1 MTIHRLMYWLFSA
14 VGMLLFAT
22 VGFLLADPFLKAVDN
37 WFEGPAP
44 ISPLW
49 TRVGLTTA
57 GLLVGI
63 LVANHGFQILSR
75 VARHLE
81 EAEPD
86 EKLAIGLGLVSAAVI
101 TFALYPLLFAIGGAR
116 LGWALT
122 LLAFVILVY
131 LSVVSFL
138 SMKEYLPL
146 TAQMARRS
154 KGVKILDSSVI
165 IDGRIRDIVRT
176 GFLEGKI
183 YVPGF
188 VLDEVQRIADSEDP
202 LRRARGRRGLEVL
215 KQLQADL
222 GENMEV
228 RVHDRLAP
236 PMGDEV
242 DARLV
247 RLAKAMRAD
256 IVTNDYNLN
265 RVAEVQGV
273 RVLNINELAEA
284 VRIHVLPGEDLTVIP
299 IREGQEPD
307 QGIAYLEDGTMVVV
321 EGGREY
327 LNQACR
333 GGGDQR
339 AAVGAREDV
348 VCGTQERG
356 QQDGRRHRIFYTP
369 LFWRQ
374 EAASDTVEA
383 TSYGRC
389 CWVRRCGGMRCGGC

>member
-1 MTIHRLMYWLFSA
+1 MTIHRLMYWMFLA
-14 VGMLLFAT
+14 VGMVLFAT
-22 VGFLLADPFLKAVDN
+22 VGFLLGDPFLQAVDN
-37 WFEGPAP
+37 WFSGNAP

-57 GLLVGI
+57 GLLMGI
-63 LVANHGFQILSR
+63 LVANHSFQLLAR

-131 LSVVSFL
+131 LSIVSFL

-154 KGVKILDSSVI
+154 KGVKVLDTSVI
-165 IDGRIRDIVRT
+165 IDGRIRDILRT
-176 GFLEGKI
+176 GFLEGKL

-188 VLDEVQRIADSEDP
+188 VLDELQYIADSEDP
-202 LRRARGRRGLEVL
+202 LRRARGRRGLDVL

-236 PMGDEV
+236 HTGDEV

-256 IVTNDYNLN
+256 IVTNDFNLN
-265 RVAEVQGV
+265 RVAELQGV

-284 VRIHVLPGEDLTVIP
+284 VRIHVLPGEELTVIP

-327 LNQACR
+327 LNQAIDVTVTSVLQSAR
-333 GGGDQR
+333 GKM
-339 AAVGAREDV
+339 
-348 VCGTQERG
+348 
-356 QQDGRRHRIFYTP
+356 
-369 LFWRQ
+369 LFA
-374 EAASDTVEA
+374 EPKLASGKSE
-383 TSYGRC
+383 
-389 CWVRRCGGMRCGGC
+389 GGMDYSSRPYTGGRKRRPIR

>member
-1 MTIHRLMYWLFSA
+1 MTIHRLMYWLFLA
-14 VGMLLFAT
+14 VGMVLFAT
-22 VGFLLADPFLKAVDN
+22 VGFLLADPFLKAVN
-37 WFEGPAP
+37 SWFSESPP

-57 GLLVGI
+57 GLLMGI
-63 LVANHGFQILSR
+63 LVANHSFQLLSR

-131 LSVVSFL
+131 LSIVSFL

-154 KGVKILDSSVI
+154 KGVKVLDTSVI
-165 IDGRIRDIVRT
+165 IDGRIRDILRT
-176 GFLEGKI
+176 GFLEGKL

-188 VLDEVQRIADSEDP
+188 VLDELQHIADSEDP
-202 LRRARGRRGLEVL
+202 LRRARGRRGLDVL

-222 GENMEV
+222 GENLEV

-236 PMGDEV
+236 HSGDEV

-265 RVAEVQGV
+265 RVAELQGV

-284 VRIHVLPGEDLTVIP
+284 VRIHVLPGEELTVVP
-299 IREGQEPD
+299 IREGQEPE

-321 EGGREY
+321 EGGREH
-327 LNQACR
+327 LHQAIEVVVTSVLQSAR
-333 GGGDQR
+333 GKM
-339 AAVGAREDV
+339 
-348 VCGTQERG
+348 
-356 QQDGRRHRIFYTP
+356 
-369 LFWRQ
+369 LFAEPKLADSRT
-374 EAASDTVEA
+374 E
-383 TSYGRC
+383 
-389 CWVRRCGGMRCGGC
+389 GGMDYSTRPYSGGRKRRPIR

>member
-1 MTIHRLMYWLFSA
+1 MTIHRLMYWLFLS
-14 VGMLLFAT
+14 VGMILFAT
-22 VGFLLADPFLKAVDN
+22 VGFLLADPFLKAVDG

-49 TRVGLTTA
+49 TRIGLTTA
-57 GLLVGI
+57 GLLIGI
-63 LVANHGFQILSR
+63 LVANHGFQLLSR

-86 EKLAIGLGLVSAAVI
+86 EKLAIGLGLASAAVI

-122 LLAFVILVY
+122 LFAFVILVY

-154 KGVKILDSSVI
+154 KGVKVLDSSVI
-165 IDGRIRDIVRT
+165 IDGRIRDIIRT

-188 VLDEVQRIADSEDP
+188 VLDEVQHIADSEDP
-202 LRRARGRRGLEVL
+202 LRRARGRRGLDVL

-236 PMGDEV
+236 HTGDEV

-307 QGIAYLEDGTMVVV
+307 QGVAYLEDGTMVVV
-321 EGGREY
+321 EGGREH
-327 LNQACR
+327 LNQAIEVVVTSVLQSAR
-333 GGGDQR
+333 GKMLFAEPKGADSKTEGGIDYSTR
-339 AAVGAREDV
+339 PYSS
-348 VCGTQERG
+348 
-356 QQDGRRHRIFYTP
+356 GRK
-369 LFWRQ
+369 
-374 EAASDTVEA
+374 
-383 TSYGRC
+383 
-389 CWVRRCGGMRCGGC
+389 RRPIR

>member
-1 MTIHRLMYWLFSA
+1 MTIHRLMYWLFLA

-22 VGFLLADPFLKAVDN
+22 VGFLLAEPFLKAVDS
-37 WFEGPAP
+37 WFAGNPP

-57 GLLVGI
+57 GLLMGI
-63 LVANHGFQILSR
+63 LVANHSFQLLSR

-86 EKLAIGLGLVSAAVI
+86 EKLAIGLGLVSAAII

-131 LSVVSFL
+131 LSIVSFL

-154 KGVKILDSSVI
+154 KGIKVLDSSVI
-165 IDGRIRDIVRT
+165 IDGRIRDIIRA

-188 VLDEVQRIADSEDP
+188 VLDEVQHIADSEDP
-202 LRRARGRRGLEVL
+202 LRRARGRRGLDVL

-222 GENMEV
+222 GEHMEV

-236 PMGDEV
+236 HTGDEV

-307 QGIAYLEDGTMVVV
+307 QGVAYLEDGTMVVV

-327 LNQACR
+327 LNQPIEVVVTSVLQSAR
-333 GGGDQR
+333 GKMLFAEPKSTDSKTEGGIDYSTR
-339 AAVGAREDV
+339 PYSG
-348 VCGTQERG
+348 
-356 QQDGRRHRIFYTP
+356 GRK
-369 LFWRQ
+369 
-374 EAASDTVEA
+374 
-383 TSYGRC
+383 
-389 CWVRRCGGMRCGGC
+389 RRPIR

>member
-1 MTIHRLMYWLFSA
+1 MTIHRLMYWLFLA
-14 VGMLLFAT
+14 VGMVLFAT
-22 VGFLLADPFLKAVDN
+22 VGFLLADPFLKAVDS
-37 WFEGPAP
+37 WFAGSPP

-57 GLLVGI
+57 GLLMGI
-63 LVANHGFQILSR
+63 LVANHGFQLLAR
-75 VARHLE
+75 VAQHLE

-131 LSVVSFL
+131 LSIVSFL

-154 KGVKILDSSVI
+154 KGIKVLDTSVI
-165 IDGRIRDIVRT
+165 IDGRIRDILRT
-176 GFLEGKI
+176 GFLEGKL

-188 VLDEVQRIADSEDP
+188 VLDELQHIADSEDP
-202 LRRARGRRGLEVL
+202 LRRARGRRGLDVL

-222 GENMEV
+222 GENLEV

-236 PMGDEV
+236 HSGDEV

-256 IVTNDYNLN
+256 IITNDYNLN
-265 RVAEVQGV
+265 RVAELQGV

-284 VRIHVLPGEDLTVIP
+284 VRIHVLPGEELTVVP
-299 IREGQEPD
+299 IREGQEPE

-327 LNQACR
+327 LNQPIEVVVTSVLQSAR
-333 GGGDQR
+333 GKMLF
-339 AAVGAREDV
+339 AEPKHA
-348 VCGTQERG
+348 
-356 QQDGRRHRIFYTP
+356 DGRT
-369 LFWRQ
+369 
-374 EAASDTVEA
+374 E
-383 TSYGRC
+383 
-389 CWVRRCGGMRCGGC
+389 GGMEYSTRPYSGGRKRRSVR

>member
-1 MTIHRLMYWLFSA
+1 MAGSRVLRRFR
-14 VGMLLFAT
+14 
-22 VGFLLADPFLKAVDN
+22 
-37 WFEGPAP
+37 
-44 ISPLW
+44 PLW

-131 LSVVSFL
+131 LSVVSFF

-154 KGVKILDSSVI
+154 RGIKVLDSSVI
-165 IDGRIRDIVRT
+165 IDGRIRDIIRT

-188 VLDEVQRIADSEDP
+188 VLDEVQHIADSEDP
-202 LRRARGRRGLEVL
+202 LRRARGRRGLDVL

-222 GENMEV
+222 GENM
-228 RVHDRLAP
+228 
-236 PMGDEV
+236 G
-242 DARLV
+242 
-247 RLAKAMRAD
+247 
-256 IVTNDYNLN
+256 
-265 RVAEVQGV
+265 
-273 RVLNINELAEA
+273 
-284 VRIHVLPGEDLTVIP
+284 
-299 IREGQEPD
+299 
-307 QGIAYLEDGTMVVV
+307 GT
-321 EGGREY
+321 
-327 LNQACR
+327 
-333 GGGDQR
+333 
-339 AAVGAREDV
+339 
-348 VCGTQERG
+348 
-356 QQDGRRHRIFYTP
+356 HP
-369 LFWRQ
+369 
-374 EAASDTVEA
+374 
-383 TSYGRC
+383 
-389 CWVRRCGGMRCGGC
+389 

>member
-1 MTIHRLMYWLFSA
+1 MTIHRLMYWLFLA
-14 VGMLLFAT
+14 VGMILFAT
-22 VGFLLADPFLKAVDN
+22 VGFLLADPFLKAVDG

-165 IDGRIRDIVRT
+165 IDGRIRDIIRT
-176 GFLEGKI
+176 GFLEGKV

-188 VLDEVQRIADSEDP
+188 VLDEVQHIADSEDP
-202 LRRARGRRGLEVL
+202 LRRARGRRGLDVL

-228 RVHDRLAP
+228 RIHDRLAP
-236 PMGDEV
+236 HTGDEV

-327 LNQACR
+327 LNQPVEVVVTSVLQSAR
-333 GGGDQR
+333 GKMLFAEPKSADSRTEGGIDYSTR
-339 AAVGAREDV
+339 PYSG
-348 VCGTQERG
+348 
-356 QQDGRRHRIFYTP
+356 GRK
-369 LFWRQ
+369 
-374 EAASDTVEA
+374 
-383 TSYGRC
+383 
-389 CWVRRCGGMRCGGC
+389 RRPIR

>member
-1 MTIHRLMYWLFSA
+1 MTIHRLMYWLFLA
-14 VGMLLFAT
+14 VGMILFAT
-22 VGFLLADPFLKAVDN
+22 VGFLLADPFLKAVDG

-154 KGVKILDSSVI
+154 KGVKVLDSSVI
-165 IDGRIRDIVRT
+165 IDGRIRDIIRT
-176 GFLEGKI
+176 GFLEGKV

-188 VLDEVQRIADSEDP
+188 VLDEVQHIADSEDP
-202 LRRARGRRGLEVL
+202 LRRARGRRGLDVL

-228 RVHDRLAP
+228 RIHDRLAP
-236 PMGDEV
+236 HTGDEV

-327 LNQACR
+327 LNQPVEVVVTSVLQSAR
-333 GGGDQR
+333 GKMLFAEPKSADSKTEGGIDYSTR
-339 AAVGAREDV
+339 PYSG
-348 VCGTQERG
+348 
-356 QQDGRRHRIFYTP
+356 GRK
-369 LFWRQ
+369 
-374 EAASDTVEA
+374 
-383 TSYGRC
+383 
-389 CWVRRCGGMRCGGC
+389 RRPIR

>member
-1 MTIHRLMYWLFSA
+1 MTIHRLMYWLFLA
-14 VGMLLFAT
+14 VGTILFAT
-22 VGFLLADPFLKAVDN
+22 VGFLLADPFLKAVDG

-49 TRVGLTTA
+49 TRIGLTTA
-57 GLLVGI
+57 GLLMGI
-63 LVANHGFQILSR
+63 LVANHSFQLLSR

-154 KGVKILDSSVI
+154 KGIKVLDSSVI
-165 IDGRIRDIVRT
+165 IDGRVRDIIRT
-176 GFLEGKI
+176 GFLEGRI

-188 VLDEVQRIADSEDP
+188 VLDEVQHIADSEDP

-215 KQLQADL
+215 RQLQADL

-236 PMGDEV
+236 HTGDEV

-327 LNQACR
+327 LNQAIEVVVTSVLQSAR
-333 GGGDQR
+333 GKMLFAEPKTAEGKMEGGIDYSTR
-339 AAVGAREDV
+339 PYSG
-348 VCGTQERG
+348 
-356 QQDGRRHRIFYTP
+356 GRK
-369 LFWRQ
+369 
-374 EAASDTVEA
+374 
-383 TSYGRC
+383 
-389 CWVRRCGGMRCGGC
+389 RRPIR

>member
-1 MTIHRLMYWLFSA
+1 MTIHRLMYWLFLA
-14 VGMLLFAT
+14 VGMILFAT
-22 VGFLLADPFLKAVDN
+22 VGFLLADPFLKAVDG

-49 TRVGLTTA
+49 TRIGLTTA
-57 GLLVGI
+57 GLLIGI
-63 LVANHGFQILSR
+63 LVANHGFQLLSR

-86 EKLAIGLGLVSAAVI
+86 EKLAIGLGLASAAVI
-101 TFALYPLLFAIGGAR
+101 TFALYPLLFAIGGVR

-122 LLAFVILVY
+122 LFAFVILVY

-154 KGVKILDSSVI
+154 KGVKVLDSSVI
-165 IDGRIRDIVRT
+165 IDGRIRDIIRT

-188 VLDEVQRIADSEDP
+188 VLDEVQHIADSEDP
-202 LRRARGRRGLEVL
+202 LRRARGRRGLDVL

-236 PMGDEV
+236 HTGDEV

-247 RLAKAMRAD
+247 RLAKAMRGD

-284 VRIHVLPGEDLTVIP
+284 VRIHVLPGEDLTVVP

-307 QGIAYLEDGTMVVV
+307 QGVAYLEDGTMVVV

-327 LNQACR
+327 LNQAI
-333 GGGDQR
+333 
-339 AAVGAREDV
+339 DV
-348 VCGTQERG
+348 VVTSVLQSARG
-356 QQDGRRHRIFYTP
+356 KMLFAEPKSTDSKTEGGIDYSTRPYSGGRK
-369 LFWRQ
+369 
-374 EAASDTVEA
+374 
-383 TSYGRC
+383 
-389 CWVRRCGGMRCGGC
+389 RRPIR

>member
-1 MTIHRLMYWLFSA
+1 MTIHRLMYWLFLA
-14 VGMLLFAT
+14 VGMILFAT
-22 VGFLLADPFLKAVDN
+22 VGFLLADPFLKAVDG

-154 KGVKILDSSVI
+154 KGVKVLDSSVI
-165 IDGRIRDIVRT
+165 IDGRIRDIIRT
-176 GFLEGKI
+176 GFLEGKV

-188 VLDEVQRIADSEDP
+188 VLDEVQHIADSEDP
-202 LRRARGRRGLEVL
+202 LRRARGRRGLDVL

-228 RVHDRLAP
+228 RIHDRLAP
-236 PMGDEV
+236 PVGDEV

-327 LNQACR
+327 LNQPVEVVVTSVLQSAR
-333 GGGDQR
+333 GKMLFAEPKSADSRTEGGIDYSTR
-339 AAVGAREDV
+339 PYSG
-348 VCGTQERG
+348 
-356 QQDGRRHRIFYTP
+356 GRK
-369 LFWRQ
+369 
-374 EAASDTVEA
+374 
-383 TSYGRC
+383 
-389 CWVRRCGGMRCGGC
+389 RRPIR

>member
-1 MTIHRLMYWLFSA
+1 MTIHRLMYWLFLA
-14 VGMLLFAT
+14 VGMVLFAT
-22 VGFLLADPFLKAVDN
+22 IGFLLADPFLKAVDS
-37 WFEGPAP
+37 WLAGSPP

-57 GLLVGI
+57 GLLMGI
-63 LVANHGFQILSR
+63 LVANHSFQLLAR

-101 TFALYPLLFAIGGAR
+101 TFALYPLLFAIGGTR

-131 LSVVSFL
+131 LSIVSFL

-154 KGVKILDSSVI
+154 KGIKVLDTSVI
-165 IDGRIRDIVRT
+165 IDGRIRDILRT
-176 GFLEGKI
+176 GFLEGKL

-188 VLDEVQRIADSEDP
+188 VLDELQHIADSEDP
-202 LRRARGRRGLEVL
+202 LRRARGRRGLDVL

-222 GENMEV
+222 GENLEV
-228 RVHDRLAP
+228 RIHDRLAP
-236 PMGDEV
+236 HSGDEV

-265 RVAEVQGV
+265 RVAELQGV

-284 VRIHVLPGEDLTVIP
+284 VRIHVLPGEELTVVP

-307 QGIAYLEDGTMVVV
+307 QGVAYLEDGTMVVV
-321 EGGREY
+321 EGGREH
-327 LNQACR
+327 LNQAI
-333 GGGDQR
+333 
-339 AAVGAREDV
+339 DV
-348 VCGTQERG
+348 VVTSVLQSARG
-356 QQDGRRHRIFYTP
+356 KM
-369 LFWRQ
+369 LFA
-374 EAASDTVEA
+374 EPKTTDSKVE
-383 TSYGRC
+383 
-389 CWVRRCGGMRCGGC
+389 GGMEYSTRPYSGGRKRRPIR

>member
-1 MTIHRLMYWLFSA
+1 MYWLFLA
-14 VGMLLFAT
+14 VGMILFAT
-22 VGFLLADPFLKAVDN
+22 VGFLLADPFLKAVDG

-165 IDGRIRDIVRT
+165 IDGRIRDIIRT
-176 GFLEGKI
+176 GFLEGRI

-188 VLDEVQRIADSEDP
+188 VLDEVQHIADSEDP
-202 LRRARGRRGLEVL
+202 LRRARGRRGLDVL

-228 RVHDRLAP
+228 RTHDRLAP
-236 PMGDEV
+236 HTGDEV

-327 LNQACR
+327 LNQAIEVVVTSVLQSAR
-333 GGGDQR
+333 GKMLFAEPKSADSRTEGGIDYSTR
-339 AAVGAREDV
+339 PYSG
-348 VCGTQERG
+348 
-356 QQDGRRHRIFYTP
+356 GRK
-369 LFWRQ
+369 
-374 EAASDTVEA
+374 
-383 TSYGRC
+383 
-389 CWVRRCGGMRCGGC
+389 RRPIR

>member
-1 MTIHRLMYWLFSA
+1 MTIHRLMYWMFLA
-14 VGMLLFAT
+14 VGMVLFAT
-22 VGFLLADPFLKAVDN
+22 VGFLLADPFLQAVDN
-37 WFEGPAP
+37 WFLGSPP

-49 TRVGLTTA
+49 TRIGLTTA
-57 GLLVGI
+57 GLLMGI
-63 LVANHGFQILSR
+63 LVANHSFQVLAR

-131 LSVVSFL
+131 LSIVSFL

-154 KGVKILDSSVI
+154 RGVKVLDTSVI
-165 IDGRIRDIVRT
+165 IDGRIRDILRT
-176 GFLEGKI
+176 GFLEGKL

-188 VLDEVQRIADSEDP
+188 VLDELQYIADSEDP
-202 LRRARGRRGLEVL
+202 LRRARGRRGLDVL

-236 PMGDEV
+236 HSGDEV

-256 IVTNDYNLN
+256 IVTNDFNLN
-265 RVAEVQGV
+265 RVAELQGV

-284 VRIHVLPGEDLTVIP
+284 VRIHVLPGEELTVIP

-307 QGIAYLEDGTMVVV
+307 QGVAYLEDGTMVVV

-327 LNQACR
+327 LNQAIDVTVTSVLQSAR
-333 GGGDQR
+333 GKM
-339 AAVGAREDV
+339 
-348 VCGTQERG
+348 
-356 QQDGRRHRIFYTP
+356 
-369 LFWRQ
+369 LFA
-374 EAASDTVEA
+374 EPKLASGKSE
-383 TSYGRC
+383 
-389 CWVRRCGGMRCGGC
+389 GGMDYSTRPYSGGRKRRPIR

>member
-1 MTIHRLMYWLFSA
+1 MTIHRLMYWLFLA
-14 VGMLLFAT
+14 VGTILFAT
-22 VGFLLADPFLKAVDN
+22 VGFLLADPFLKVVDG

-49 TRVGLTTA
+49 TRIGLTTA
-57 GLLVGI
+57 GLLMGI
-63 LVANHGFQILSR
+63 LVANHSFQLLSR

-154 KGVKILDSSVI
+154 KGIKILDTSVV
-165 IDGRIRDIVRT
+165 IDGRIRDIIRT
-176 GFLEGKI
+176 GFLEGRI

-188 VLDEVQRIADSEDP
+188 VLDEVQHIADSEDP

-215 KQLQADL
+215 RQLQADL

-236 PMGDEV
+236 HTGDEV
-242 DARLV
+242 DSRLV

-327 LNQACR
+327 LNQAIEVVVTSVLQSAR
-333 GGGDQR
+333 GKMLFAEPKTAEGKMEGGIDYSTR
-339 AAVGAREDV
+339 PYSG
-348 VCGTQERG
+348 
-356 QQDGRRHRIFYTP
+356 GRK
-369 LFWRQ
+369 
-374 EAASDTVEA
+374 
-383 TSYGRC
+383 
-389 CWVRRCGGMRCGGC
+389 RRPIR

>member
-1 MTIHRLMYWLFSA
+1 MTIHRLMYWLFLA
-14 VGMLLFAT
+14 VGMVLFAT
-22 VGFLLADPFLKAVDN
+22 IGFLTADPFLQAVDN
-37 WFEGPAP
+37 WIEGKPP

-49 TRVGLTTA
+49 TRIGLTTA
-57 GLLVGI
+57 GLLLGI
-63 LVANHGFQILSR
+63 LVANHSFQLLAR

-101 TFALYPLLFAIGGAR
+101 TFALYPLLFAIGGTR

-122 LLAFVILVY
+122 LLAFVVLVY
-131 LSVVSFL
+131 LSIVSFL

-154 KGVKILDSSVI
+154 KGIKVLDTSVI
-165 IDGRIRDIVRT
+165 IDGRIRDILRT
-176 GFLEGKI
+176 GFLEGKL

-188 VLDEVQRIADSEDP
+188 VLDELQYIADSEDP
-202 LRRARGRRGLEVL
+202 LRRARGRRGLDVL

-222 GENMEV
+222 GDNLEV
-228 RVHDRLAP
+228 RIHDRLAP
-236 PMGDEV
+236 HMGDEV
-242 DARLV
+242 DSRLV

-265 RVAEVQGV
+265 RVAELQGV
-273 RVLNINELAEA
+273 RVLNVNELAEA
-284 VRIHVLPGEDLTVIP
+284 VRIHVLPGEELTVVP

-327 LNQACR
+327 LNQAI
-333 GGGDQR
+333 
-339 AAVGAREDV
+339 DV
-348 VCGTQERG
+348 VVTSVLQSARG
-356 QQDGRRHRIFYTP
+356 KMLFAEPKLVEGKPEGGIDYSTRPYPGSRKRRPIR
-369 LFWRQ
+369 
-374 EAASDTVEA
+374 
-383 TSYGRC
+383 
-389 CWVRRCGGMRCGGC
+389 

>member
-1 MTIHRLMYWLFSA
+1 MTIHRLMYWLFLA
-14 VGMLLFAT
+14 VGMILFAT
-22 VGFLLADPFLKAVDN
+22 VGFLLADPFLKAVDG

-154 KGVKILDSSVI
+154 RGIKVLDSSVI
-165 IDGRIRDIVRT
+165 IDGRIRDIIRT
-176 GFLEGKI
+176 GFSGGQDLCAWLCVGRGAA
-183 YVPGF
+183 Y
-188 VLDEVQRIADSEDP
+188 
-202 LRRARGRRGLEVL
+202 RRFGRPAAPCARQARTRCAETVAGGL
-215 KQLQADL
+215 
-222 GENMEV
+222 
-228 RVHDRLAP
+228 
-236 PMGDEV
+236 
-242 DARLV
+242 
-247 RLAKAMRAD
+247 
-256 IVTNDYNLN
+256 
-265 RVAEVQGV
+265 
-273 RVLNINELAEA
+273 
-284 VRIHVLPGEDLTVIP
+284 
-299 IREGQEPD
+299 
-307 QGIAYLEDGTMVVV
+307 
-321 EGGREY
+321 GREH
-327 LNQACR
+327 
-333 GGGDQR
+333 GG
-339 AAVGAREDV
+339 A
-348 VCGTQERG
+348 
-356 QQDGRRHRIFYTP
+356 HP
-369 LFWRQ
+369 
-374 EAASDTVEA
+374 
-383 TSYGRC
+383 
-389 CWVRRCGGMRCGGC
+389 

>member
-1 MTIHRLMYWLFSA
+1 MTIHRLMYWLFLV
-14 VGMLLFAT
+14 VGMILFAT
-22 VGFLLADPFLKAVDN
+22 VGFLLADPFLKAVDG

-154 KGVKILDSSVI
+154 KGVKVLDSSVI
-165 IDGRIRDIVRT
+165 IDGRIRDIIRT
-176 GFLEGKI
+176 GFLEGRI

-188 VLDEVQRIADSEDP
+188 VLDEVQHIADSEDP
-202 LRRARGRRGLEVL
+202 LRRARGRRGLDVL

-228 RVHDRLAP
+228 RIHDRLAP
-236 PMGDEV
+236 HTGDEV

-327 LNQACR
+327 LNQAIEVVVTSVLQSAR
-333 GGGDQR
+333 GKMLFAEPKSADSRTEGGIDYSTR
-339 AAVGAREDV
+339 PYSG
-348 VCGTQERG
+348 
-356 QQDGRRHRIFYTP
+356 GRK
-369 LFWRQ
+369 
-374 EAASDTVEA
+374 
-383 TSYGRC
+383 
-389 CWVRRCGGMRCGGC
+389 RRPIR

>member
-1 MTIHRLMYWLFSA
+1 MTIHRLMYWLFLA
-14 VGMLLFAT
+14 VGMILFAT
-22 VGFLLADPFLKAVDN
+22 VGFLLADPFLKAVDG

-154 KGVKILDSSVI
+154 KGVKVLDSSVI
-165 IDGRIRDIVRT
+165 IDGRIRDIIRT
-176 GFLEGKI
+176 GFLEGKV

-188 VLDEVQRIADSEDP
+188 VLDEVQHIADSEDP
-202 LRRARGRRGLEVL
+202 LRRARGRRGLDVL

-228 RVHDRLAP
+228 RIHDRLAP
-236 PMGDEV
+236 HTGDEV

-327 LNQACR
+327 LNQPVEVVVTSVLQSAR
-333 GGGDQR
+333 GKMLFAEPKSADSRTEGGIDYSTR
-339 AAVGAREDV
+339 PYSG
-348 VCGTQERG
+348 
-356 QQDGRRHRIFYTP
+356 GRK
-369 LFWRQ
+369 
-374 EAASDTVEA
+374 
-383 TSYGRC
+383 
-389 CWVRRCGGMRCGGC
+389 RRPIR

>member
-1 MTIHRLMYWLFSA
+1 MTIHRLMYWLFLA
-14 VGMLLFAT
+14 VGTILFAT
-22 VGFLLADPFLKAVDN
+22 VGFLLADPFLKAVDG
-37 WFEGPAP
+37 WFEGPVP

-49 TRVGLTTA
+49 TRIGLTTA
-57 GLLVGI
+57 GLLMGI
-63 LVANHGFQILSR
+63 LVANHSFQLLSR

-154 KGVKILDSSVI
+154 KGIKVLDSSVI
-165 IDGRIRDIVRT
+165 IDGRVRDIIRT
-176 GFLEGKI
+176 GFLEGRI

-188 VLDEVQRIADSEDP
+188 VLDEVQHIADSEDP

-215 KQLQADL
+215 RQLQADL

-236 PMGDEV
+236 HTGDEV
-242 DARLV
+242 DSRLV

-327 LNQACR
+327 LNQAIEVVVTSVLQSAR
-333 GGGDQR
+333 GKMLFAEPKTAEGKMEGGIDYSTR
-339 AAVGAREDV
+339 PYSG
-348 VCGTQERG
+348 
-356 QQDGRRHRIFYTP
+356 GRK
-369 LFWRQ
+369 
-374 EAASDTVEA
+374 
-383 TSYGRC
+383 
-389 CWVRRCGGMRCGGC
+389 RRPIR

>member
-1 MTIHRLMYWLFSA
+1 MTIHRLMYWLFLA
-14 VGMLLFAT
+14 VGMILFAT
-22 VGFLLADPFLKAVDN
+22 VGFLLADPFLKAVDG

-49 TRVGLTTA
+49 TRIGLTTA
-57 GLLVGI
+57 GLLIGI
-63 LVANHGFQILSR
+63 LVANHGFQLLSR

-86 EKLAIGLGLVSAAVI
+86 EKLAIGLGLASAAVI

-122 LLAFVILVY
+122 LFAFVILVY

-154 KGVKILDSSVI
+154 KGVKVLDSSVI
-165 IDGRIRDIVRT
+165 IDGRIRDIIRT

-188 VLDEVQRIADSEDP
+188 VLDEVQHIADSEDP
-202 LRRARGRRGLEVL
+202 LRRARGRRGLDVL

-222 GENMEV
+222 GESMEV

-236 PMGDEV
+236 HTGDEV

-307 QGIAYLEDGTMVVV
+307 QGVAYLEDGTMVVV
-321 EGGREY
+321 EGGREC
-327 LNQACR
+327 LNQAIEVVVTSVLQSAR
-333 GGGDQR
+333 GKMLFAEPKSADSKTEGGIDYSTR
-339 AAVGAREDV
+339 PYSG
-348 VCGTQERG
+348 
-356 QQDGRRHRIFYTP
+356 GRK
-369 LFWRQ
+369 
-374 EAASDTVEA
+374 
-383 TSYGRC
+383 
-389 CWVRRCGGMRCGGC
+389 RRPIR

>member
-1 MTIHRLMYWLFSA
+1 MTIHRLMYWLFLV
-14 VGMLLFAT
+14 VGMILFAT
-22 VGFLLADPFLKAVDN
+22 VGFLLADPFLKAVDG

-154 KGVKILDSSVI
+154 KGVKVLDSSVI
-165 IDGRIRDIVRT
+165 IDGRIRDIIRT
-176 GFLEGKI
+176 GFLEGKV

-188 VLDEVQRIADSEDP
+188 VLDEVQHIADSEDP
-202 LRRARGRRGLEVL
+202 LRRARGRRGLDVL

-228 RVHDRLAP
+228 RIHDRLAP
-236 PMGDEV
+236 HTGDEV

-327 LNQACR
+327 LNQPVEVVVTSVLQSAR
-333 GGGDQR
+333 GKMLFAEPKSADSKTEGGIDYSTR
-339 AAVGAREDV
+339 PYSG
-348 VCGTQERG
+348 
-356 QQDGRRHRIFYTP
+356 GRK
-369 LFWRQ
+369 
-374 EAASDTVEA
+374 
-383 TSYGRC
+383 
-389 CWVRRCGGMRCGGC
+389 RRPIR

>member
-1 MTIHRLMYWLFSA
+1 MSIHRLMYWLFLA
-14 VGMLLFAT
+14 VGTILFAT
-22 VGFLLADPFLKAVDN
+22 IGFLLVDPFLKAVDG

-49 TRVGLTTA
+49 TRIGLTTA
-57 GLLVGI
+57 GLLIGI
-63 LVANHGFQILSR
+63 LVANHGFQILSQ

-154 KGVKILDSSVI
+154 KGVKVLDSSVI
-165 IDGRIRDIVRT
+165 IDGRIRDIIRT

-188 VLDEVQRIADSEDP
+188 VLDEVQHIADSEDP
-202 LRRARGRRGLEVL
+202 LRRARGRRGLDVL
-215 KQLQADL
+215 KQLQVDL

-228 RVHDRLAP
+228 RTQDRLAP
-236 PMGDEV
+236 HTGDEV

-327 LNQACR
+327 LNQPVEVVVTSVLQSAR
-333 GGGDQR
+333 GKMLFAEPKSAEGKTEGGIDYSTR
-339 AAVGAREDV
+339 PYSGSRK
-348 VCGTQERG
+348 
-356 QQDGRRHRIFYTP
+356 RRPIR
-369 LFWRQ
+369 
-374 EAASDTVEA
+374 
-383 TSYGRC
+383 
-389 CWVRRCGGMRCGGC
+389 

>member
-1 MTIHRLMYWLFSA
+1 MTIHRLMYWLFLA
-14 VGMLLFAT
+14 VGMILFAT
-22 VGFLLADPFLKAVDN
+22 VGFLLADPFLKAVDG

-49 TRVGLTTA
+49 TRIGLTTA
-57 GLLVGI
+57 GLLIGI
-63 LVANHGFQILSR
+63 LVANHGFQLLSR

-86 EKLAIGLGLVSAAVI
+86 EKLAIGLGLASAAVI

-122 LLAFVILVY
+122 LFAFVILVY

-154 KGVKILDSSVI
+154 KGVKVLDSSVI
-165 IDGRIRDIVRT
+165 IDGRIRDIIRT

-188 VLDEVQRIADSEDP
+188 VLDEVQHIADSEDP
-202 LRRARGRRGLEVL
+202 LRRARGRRGLDVL

-222 GENMEV
+222 GESMEV

-236 PMGDEV
+236 HTGDEV

-307 QGIAYLEDGTMVVV
+307 QGVAYLEDGTMVVV

-327 LNQACR
+327 LNQAIEVVVTSVLQSAR
-333 GGGDQR
+333 GKMLFAEPKSADSKTEGGIDYSTR
-339 AAVGAREDV
+339 PYSG
-348 VCGTQERG
+348 
-356 QQDGRRHRIFYTP
+356 GRK
-369 LFWRQ
+369 
-374 EAASDTVEA
+374 
-383 TSYGRC
+383 
-389 CWVRRCGGMRCGGC
+389 RRPIR

>member
-1 MTIHRLMYWLFSA
+1 MSIHRLMYWLFLA
-14 VGMLLFAT
+14 VGTILFAT
-22 VGFLLADPFLKAVDN
+22 IGFLLVDPFLKAVDG

-49 TRVGLTTA
+49 TRIGLTTA
-57 GLLVGI
+57 GLLIGI
-63 LVANHGFQILSR
+63 LVANHGFQILSQ

-122 LLAFVILVY
+122 LLAFVILIY

-154 KGVKILDSSVI
+154 KGVKVLDSSVI
-165 IDGRIRDIVRT
+165 IDGRIRDIIRT

-188 VLDEVQRIADSEDP
+188 VLDEVQHIADSEDP
-202 LRRARGRRGLEVL
+202 LRRARGRRGLDVL
-215 KQLQADL
+215 KQLQVDL

-228 RVHDRLAP
+228 RTQDRLAP
-236 PMGDEV
+236 HTGDEV

-327 LNQACR
+327 LNQPVEVVVTSVLQSAR
-333 GGGDQR
+333 GKMLFAEPKSAEGKTEGGIDYSTR
-339 AAVGAREDV
+339 PYSGSRK
-348 VCGTQERG
+348 
-356 QQDGRRHRIFYTP
+356 RRPIR
-369 LFWRQ
+369 
-374 EAASDTVEA
+374 
-383 TSYGRC
+383 
-389 CWVRRCGGMRCGGC
+389 

>member
-1 MTIHRLMYWLFSA
+1 MTIHRLMYWLFLA

-22 VGFLLADPFLKAVDN
+22 VGFLLADPFLKAVDG

-101 TFALYPLLFAIGGAR
+101 TFALYPLLFAIGGTR

-202 LRRARGRRGLEVL
+202 LRRARGRRGLDVL

-236 PMGDEV
+236 PVGDEV

-327 LNQACR
+327 LNQPVEVVVTSVLQSAR
-333 GGGDQR
+333 GKMLFAEPKSVESKTEGGIDYSTR
-339 AAVGAREDV
+339 PYSG
-348 VCGTQERG
+348 
-356 QQDGRRHRIFYTP
+356 GRK
-369 LFWRQ
+369 
-374 EAASDTVEA
+374 
-383 TSYGRC
+383 
-389 CWVRRCGGMRCGGC
+389 RRPIR

>member
-1 MTIHRLMYWLFSA
+1 MTIHRLMYWLFLA

-22 VGFLLADPFLKAVDN
+22 VGFLLADPFLKAVDG

-146 TAQMARRS
+146 TGGQDLCAWLCAGRGAAYRRF
-154 KGVKILDSSVI
+154 
-165 IDGRIRDIVRT
+165 GRPVA
-176 GFLEGKI
+176 
-183 YVPGF
+183 P
-188 VLDEVQRIADSEDP
+188 
-202 LRRARGRRGLEVL
+202 RAR
-215 KQLQADL
+215 QA
-222 GENMEV
+222 
-228 RVHDRLAP
+228 RTRC
-236 PMGDEV
+236 
-242 DARLV
+242 
-247 RLAKAMRAD
+247 
-256 IVTNDYNLN
+256 
-265 RVAEVQGV
+265 
-273 RVLNINELAEA
+273 AEA
-284 VRIHVLPGEDLTVIP
+284 VASRF
-299 IREGQEPD
+299 
-307 QGIAYLEDGTMVVV
+307 
-321 EGGREY
+321 GREH
-327 LNQACR
+327 
-333 GGGDQR
+333 GG
-339 AAVGAREDV
+339 A
-348 VCGTQERG
+348 
-356 QQDGRRHRIFYTP
+356 YP
-369 LFWRQ
+369 
-374 EAASDTVEA
+374 
-383 TSYGRC
+383 
-389 CWVRRCGGMRCGGC
+389 

>member
-1 MTIHRLMYWLFSA
+1 MTIHRLMYWLFLA
-14 VGMLLFAT
+14 VGTILFAT
-22 VGFLLADPFLKAVDN
+22 VGFLLADPFLKAVDG

-49 TRVGLTTA
+49 TRIGLTTA
-57 GLLVGI
+57 GLLMGI
-63 LVANHGFQILSR
+63 LVANHSFQLLSR

-154 KGVKILDSSVI
+154 KGIKVLDSSVI
-165 IDGRIRDIVRT
+165 IDGRVRDIIRT
-176 GFLEGKI
+176 GFLEGRI

-188 VLDEVQRIADSEDP
+188 VLDEVQHIADSEDP

-215 KQLQADL
+215 RQLQADL

-236 PMGDEV
+236 HTGDEV
-242 DARLV
+242 DSRLV

-327 LNQACR
+327 LNQAIEVVVTSVLQSAR
-333 GGGDQR
+333 GKMLFAEPKTAEGKMEGGIDYSTR
-339 AAVGAREDV
+339 PYAG
-348 VCGTQERG
+348 
-356 QQDGRRHRIFYTP
+356 GRK
-369 LFWRQ
+369 
-374 EAASDTVEA
+374 
-383 TSYGRC
+383 
-389 CWVRRCGGMRCGGC
+389 RRPIR

>member
-1 MTIHRLMYWLFSA
+1 MTIHRLMYWLFLA
-14 VGMLLFAT
+14 VGMILFAT
-22 VGFLLADPFLKAVDN
+22 VGFLLADPFLKAVGN
-37 WFEGPAP
+37 WFEGSAP

-165 IDGRIRDIVRT
+165 IDGRIRDIIRT

-188 VLDEVQRIADSEDP
+188 VLDEVQHIADSEDP
-202 LRRARGRRGLEVL
+202 LRRARGRRGLDVL

-228 RVHDRLAP
+228 RIHDRLAP
-236 PMGDEV
+236 HTGDEV

-327 LNQACR
+327 LNQPVEVVVTSVLQSAR
-333 GGGDQR
+333 GKMLFAEPKSADGKTEGGIDYSTR
-339 AAVGAREDV
+339 PYSG
-348 VCGTQERG
+348 
-356 QQDGRRHRIFYTP
+356 GRK
-369 LFWRQ
+369 
-374 EAASDTVEA
+374 
-383 TSYGRC
+383 
-389 CWVRRCGGMRCGGC
+389 RRPIR

>member
-1 MTIHRLMYWLFSA
+1 MTIHRLMYWLFLA
-14 VGMLLFAT
+14 VGMILFAT
-22 VGFLLADPFLKAVDN
+22 VGFLVADPFLKAVDG
-37 WFEGPAP
+37 WFEGRAP

-165 IDGRIRDIVRT
+165 IDGRIRDIIRT

-188 VLDEVQRIADSEDP
+188 VLDEVQHIADSEDP
-202 LRRARGRRGLEVL
+202 LRRARGRRGLDVL

-228 RVHDRLAP
+228 RIHDRLAP
-236 PMGDEV
+236 HTGDEV

-327 LNQACR
+327 LNQPVEVVVTSVLQSAR
-333 GGGDQR
+333 GKMLFAEPKSADSKTEGGIDYSTR
-339 AAVGAREDV
+339 PYSG
-348 VCGTQERG
+348 
-356 QQDGRRHRIFYTP
+356 GRK
-369 LFWRQ
+369 
-374 EAASDTVEA
+374 
-383 TSYGRC
+383 
-389 CWVRRCGGMRCGGC
+389 RRPIR

>member
-1 MTIHRLMYWLFSA
+1 MTIHRLMYWLFLA
-14 VGMLLFAT
+14 VGMILFAT
-22 VGFLLADPFLKAVDN
+22 VGFLLADPFLKAVDG

-165 IDGRIRDIVRT
+165 IDGRIRDIIRT

-188 VLDEVQRIADSEDP
+188 VLDEVQHIADSEDP
-202 LRRARGRRGLEVL
+202 LRRARGRRGLDVL

-228 RVHDRLAP
+228 RIHDRLAP
-236 PMGDEV
+236 HTGDEV

-327 LNQACR
+327 LNQPVEVVVTSVLQSAR
-333 GGGDQR
+333 GKMLFAEPKSADSRTEGGIDYSTR
-339 AAVGAREDV
+339 PYSG
-348 VCGTQERG
+348 
-356 QQDGRRHRIFYTP
+356 GRK
-369 LFWRQ
+369 
-374 EAASDTVEA
+374 
-383 TSYGRC
+383 
-389 CWVRRCGGMRCGGC
+389 RRPIR

>member
-1 MTIHRLMYWLFSA
+1 MTIHRLMYWLFLA
-14 VGMLLFAT
+14 VGMVLFAT
-22 VGFLLADPFLKAVDN
+22 IGFLTADPFLQAVDN
-37 WFEGPAP
+37 WIEGKPP

-49 TRVGLTTA
+49 TRIGLTTA
-57 GLLVGI
+57 GLLLGI
-63 LVANHGFQILSR
+63 LVANHSFQLLAR

-101 TFALYPLLFAIGGAR
+101 TFALYPLLFAIGGTR

-122 LLAFVILVY
+122 LLAFVVLVY
-131 LSVVSFL
+131 LSIVSFL

-154 KGVKILDSSVI
+154 KGIKVLDTSVI
-165 IDGRIRDIVRT
+165 IDGRIRDILRT
-176 GFLEGKI
+176 GFLEGKL

-188 VLDEVQRIADSEDP
+188 VLDELQYIADSEDP
-202 LRRARGRRGLEVL
+202 LRRARGRRGLDVL

-222 GENMEV
+222 GDNLEV

-236 PMGDEV
+236 HMGDEV
-242 DARLV
+242 DSRLV

-265 RVAEVQGV
+265 RVAELQGV
-273 RVLNINELAEA
+273 RVLNVNELAEA
-284 VRIHVLPGEDLTVIP
+284 VRIHVLPGEELTVVP

-327 LNQACR
+327 LNQAI
-333 GGGDQR
+333 
-339 AAVGAREDV
+339 DV
-348 VCGTQERG
+348 VVTSVLQSARG
-356 QQDGRRHRIFYTP
+356 KMLFAEPKLVEGKPEGGIDYSTRPYPGSRKRRPIR
-369 LFWRQ
+369 
-374 EAASDTVEA
+374 
-383 TSYGRC
+383 
-389 CWVRRCGGMRCGGC
+389 